1 MLTCP
6 FCGAAETD
14 RIEIEGHRFLV
25 FGCMFTPNVDEAAND
40 DEIRESLGK
49 YARPGTSKLYF
60 RGMCDRLHL
69 FVAKGEGAR
78 VLQQGSADAA
88 DPSPSS

>member
-14 RIEIEGHRFLV
+14 RLDLEGHRFIV
-25 FGCMFTPNVDEAAND
+25 FACLFTPNVDAASTEEELAA
-40 DEIRESLGK
+40 EIGRF
-49 YARPGTSKLYF
+49 ARPGGSKSYF

-78 VLQQGSADAA
+78 VLQGKDA
-88 DPSPSS
+88 DPGNVPG